1 LDQDKGV
8 REGWGRARIQK
19 FGRARLPKGDNRF
32 TELQIFS
39 CYIEVLALRAADLSD
54 IAVRT
59 RI

>member
-8 REGWGRARIQK
+8 REGGGRARIQK
-19 FGRARLPKGDNRF
+19 VGRARLPKEDNRF

-39 CYIEVLALRAADLSD
+39 CYIEVLALRPADLSD